1 MKTNR
6 TNTVLWLSL
15 ITLVFLIHHYCFFYG
30 HFGYDDMH
38 YARLSVNLLSGTWD
52 VMDHYSHRLS
62 IIGSTALSYF
72 IFGISD
78 FASGF
83 FPLCMSIGICMMICH
98 VLYKHGLLM
107 QVIGLSLYFGY
118 QWNLFYSDKLM
129 ADIYVSFFITTTYYS
144 RWLVVSG
151 VLKNRTGGVLFAV
164 ALFCSFLSKGT
175 FILLLPLFLFL
186 LIVDINNR
194 SLRHFW
200 TYAIVTTGILG
211 IAYLGWNHVMFDNP
225 LIRLEMIER
234 GSYINECSY
243 AHYGV
248 ERIVQRLTTDFGNF
262 VVNERLYIYLII
274 MVVVVIYGWI
284 SSQPRKY
291 SSKDLATLVIVL
303 LSMNFMTISFGEYNP
318 FCLDPRHFM
327 MATPILAVAT
337 ARMVSSLAKP
347 FQIGILS
354 MTVLF
359 LYPTVQYIIDSRKLN
374 YPQVKE
380 SILMTLDV
388 LENKEKSTVYAS
400 QVLINLMDYY
410 SGFDLSSRVEL
421 VNITQIQSI
430 ECGDIVIRNWYG
442 EFHSH
447 LDSDKYDEIIAGYTD
462 ITEHE
467 GNRLRLYVQS
477 CE

>member
-6 TNTVLWLSL
+6 TKTILWLSL
-15 ITLVFLIHHYCFFYG
+15 LALVFLIHHYWCFYG

-38 YARLSVNLLSGTWD
+38 YARLSSDLLSGTWD
-52 VMDHYSHRLS
+52 LMDHYSHRVS
-62 IIGSTALSYF
+62 VIGLTALSYS
-72 IFGISD
+72 IFGIND
-78 FASGF
+78 FGSAF

-98 VLYKHGLLM
+98 VLYKRGLLM
-107 QVIGLSLYFGY
+107 QVLGLSLYFGY

-129 ADIYVSFFITTTYYS
+129 ADIYVSFFMTTAYYG

-151 VLKNRTGGVLFAV
+151 GLKNRTGGVLFAV
-164 ALFCSFLSKGT
+164 AMFCSFLSKGT
-175 FILLLPLFLFL
+175 FILLLPLFLVL

-248 ERIVQRLTTDFGNF
+248 GRIFERLTADFGNF
-262 VVNERLYIYLII
+262 IVSERLYIYLII
-274 MVVVVIYGWI
+274 MAVIGIYGRV

-291 SSKDLATLVIVL
+291 SSTDLATLVIVL
-303 LSMNFMTISFGEYNP
+303 LSMNFMTISLGTYNP

-327 MATPILAVAT
+327 MATPILAIASARIVSTVAQPI
-337 ARMVSSLAKP
+337 R
-347 FQIGILS
+347 IGILS
-354 MTVLF
+354 FAVLL
-359 LYPTVQYIIDSRKLN
+359 LYPTIQYNIDSRRLN

-380 SILMTLDV
+380 SILMTLDQ
-388 LENKEKSTVYAS
+388 LEDKKESKLFAS
-400 QVLINLMDYY
+400 QVLINLLDYY
-410 SGFDLSSRVEL
+410 SDFEISGRVEL
-421 VNITQIQSI
+421 INIKHIQTI

-442 EFHSH
+442 EFHSN
-447 LDSDKYDEIIAGYTD
+447 LDSEQYDEFIAGYTD
-462 ITEHE
+462 MTNDES
-467 GNRLRLYVQS
+467 NRLRLYQIP
-477 CE
+477 CK